1 MKISNFEEI
10 SSFLSDNKFKKCF
23 LITGSNSYYKSGA
36 DKIFD
41 KILEKKI
48 LVKYFKKNSIPEF
61 DELKKIIALIEELP
75 RSSNSY
81 WRRSSNRLCKVR

>member
-23 LITGSNSYYKSGA
+23 LVTGNSYYKSGA

-41 KILEKKI
+41 KILEKFYLNI
-48 LVKYFKKNSIPEF
+48 LKKFDPEF
-61 DELKKIIALIEELP
+61 DELKDYFTYRGSTLI
-75 RSSNSY
+75 
-81 WRRSSNRLCKVR
+81 